1 MASVGLRGVGLVVG
15 VVLMAGC
22 SSGGGDSSSPSPEPS
37 TASTTSAAPSPS
49 ASTPLAGSWLGS
61 AGGQAVVLMVEGGK
75 ATLYATGG
83 TVCNGTAG
91 DEAGMRMIHLTCLT
105 GNKDR
110 TTGMVDSVDAEKLVV
125 TWTGSVGKET
135 YTKADGS
142 VLPSGVP
149 TGGLG

>member
-1 MASVGLRGVGLVVG
+1 MASVGLRGAGVVVG
-15 VVLMAGC
+15 AVLLAGC
-22 SSGGGDSSSPSPEPS
+22 GGGGGDSSSPSPEPS
-37 TASTTSAAPSPS
+37 TASATASPSPS
-49 ASTPLAGSWLGS
+49 ASATPLAGSWLGT
-61 AGGQAVVLMVEGGK
+61 AGGQAVVLMIEGGK
-75 ATLYATGG
+75 ASLYATGG

-91 DEAGMRMIHLTCLT
+91 EEAGMRMIHLTCPT
-105 GNKDR
+105 GKKDR

>member
-1 MASVGLRGVGLVVG
+1 
-15 VVLMAGC
+15 
-22 SSGGGDSSSPSPEPS
+22 
-37 TASTTSAAPSPS
+37 
-49 ASTPLAGSWLGS
+49 
-61 AGGQAVVLMVEGGK
+61 MVEGGK

-91 DEAGMRMIHLTCLT
+91 EEAGMRMIHLTCLT